1 MLWDYCC
8 CIGKE
13 PHEIVYPGLKS
24 SVVAHTF
31 NMLVHDHARPEQI
44 KREEELAQISGL
56 SGMAK
61 ML

>member
-1 MLWDYCC
+1 MYPKLNDCFARL
-8 CIGKE
+8 E
-13 PHEIVYPGLKS
+13 FNLAVYD
-24 SVVAHTF
+24 
-31 NMLVHDHARPEQI
+31 NARSDQL